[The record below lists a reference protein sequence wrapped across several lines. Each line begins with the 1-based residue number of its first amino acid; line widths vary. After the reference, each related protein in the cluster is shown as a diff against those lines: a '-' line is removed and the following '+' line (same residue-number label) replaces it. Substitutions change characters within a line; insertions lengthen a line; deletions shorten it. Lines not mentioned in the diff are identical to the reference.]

1 MTTMIT
7 KPFAEYFGRQPD
19 VIVAYLFGSVARDQA
34 MPLSDVDIA
43 VLLDP
48 TAEPEAVLARQIA
61 LLTDLTQLAEPEVQ
75 LTLLNDAPPLLAY
88 EVIREGVLLPQ
99 RSEAERVTFQVKTM
113 KEYFDVQPMLA
124 FFNDVLRQR
133 IRKDGLGRKQAG
145 SLRTLEA
152 AERAWRGLN
161 KELTTDFTDHADKHG

>member
-1 MTTMIT
+1 MATMMIQ
-7 KPFAEYFGRQPD
+7 PFAEYFGRQPD
-19 VIVAYLFGSVARDQA
+19 VVVAYLFGSVARAQTT
-34 MPLSDVDIA
+34 PLSDVDIA

-48 TAEPEAVLARQIA
+48 VAEPAAVLARQIA

-88 EVIREGVLLPQ
+88 EVIREGVLLHQ
-99 RSEAERVTFQVKTM
+99 RSEAERVAFQVKTM

-124 FFNDVLRQR
+124 FYNEVLRQR
-133 IRKDGLGRKQAG
+133 IQEDGLGRKKAD

-152 AERAWRGLN
+152 AERIHRR
-161 KELTTDFTDHADKHG
+161 LTGTTAS